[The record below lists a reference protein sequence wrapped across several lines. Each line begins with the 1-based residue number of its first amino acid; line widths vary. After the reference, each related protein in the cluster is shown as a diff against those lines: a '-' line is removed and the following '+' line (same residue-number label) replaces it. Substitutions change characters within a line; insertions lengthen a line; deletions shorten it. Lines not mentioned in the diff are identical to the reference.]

1 MDIVLGVSMTPTA
14 VRMVLV
20 EGENADGI
28 TVDRDSVD
36 IAGGP
41 ARAGADPADQV
52 IAAILGT
59 RESALESG
67 HHLKSIGVAWTDHA
81 AAARLS
87 QTLRAHGIDDVV
99 LVSELH
105 AASALAQAIGETIG
119 YERTALLFL
128 ERTAATLA
136 VVRTVDGAVVRVDS
150 RSLHTVDAVAELRQ
164 MVAGLSTATE
174 PPDAVFMVGSGIDI
188 AALRPAIAAST
199 SLPVHAPDEGELALA
214 RGAALASAAAPRY
227 EASTVGLAP
236 GLLPTEDTQ
245 AAFGAT
251 QLAAAGYM
259 APLGYSAVPD
269 EEDDLPG
276 YDPGYD
282 AEFGVGDPGESAA
295 AESDDSVDSERRP
308 FLLVGSALSTV
319 FVVGVAALAI
329 SLAVVVRPAADQR
342 PDPVGNAVLPTGQAP
357 TAGAGDALAPETI
370 QAPIPVVQQ
379 APRTV
384 FVAPG
389 APAPA
394 APVPAPPPAAV
405 PSAPAQIPAPAPP
418 PVPAVPAPAAPVT
431 VTVAPAPAAPAPVI
445 PPIVVPLPIVP
456 PLLTSFFQAPA
467 LGTPTLRYPSTTPIS
482 PSSPSTSGTEA
493 AVESAS
499 PTTATSPATASSTAS
514 ATASSTASATA
525 SPATSSASPPS
536 SPSTQASTDS
546 SDSES
551 SDSGGSASTG
561 SDAAESPLW
570 PLSPSS

>member
-1 MDIVLGVSMTPTA
+1 
-14 VRMVLV
+14 
-20 EGENADGI
+20 
-28 TVDRDSVD
+28 VDL
-36 IAGGP
+36 AGGP
-41 ARAGADPADQV
+41 ARPGTDSADQV

-59 RESALESG
+59 RESAVASG

-87 QTLRAHGIDDVV
+87 QILRAHGIDDVV

-128 ERTAATLA
+128 ERTTATLA
-136 VVRTVDGAVVRVDS
+136 VVRTVDGVIVRVDS
-150 RSLHTVDAVAELRQ
+150 RTLHTVDAVAELRQ
-164 MVAGLSTATE
+164 MVAGLRTATE
-174 PPDAVFMVGSGIDI
+174 PPEAVFLVGSGVDI

-236 GLLPTEDTQ
+236 GLLPAEDTQ

-269 EEDDLPG
+269 EQDDLLG
-276 YDPGYD
+276 FE
-282 AEFGVGDPGESAA
+282 AEFGAGDPGEPA
-295 AESDDSVDSERRP
+295 SDEPGETVDSERKS

-357 TAGAGDALAPETI
+357 AAGSGEALAPETI

-394 APVPAPPPAAV
+394 APVPAPPPASV
-405 PSAPAQIPAPAPP
+405 PAPAQIPAPAPP
-418 PVPAVPAPAAPVT
+418 PVSTVPAPAAPVT

-456 PLLTSFFQAPA
+456 PLLTSIFRAPVVS
-467 LGTPTLRYPSTTPIS
+467 TPTLRYPSATPAS
-482 PSSPSTSGTEA
+482 PSSPSTTGTEA
-493 AVESAS
+493 PVESAS
-499 PTTATSPATASSTAS
+499 PTTATASSS
-514 ATASSTASATA
+514 TA
-525 SPATSSASPPS
+525 SPATSSS
-536 SPSTQASTDS
+536 SPSTQASSDS
-546 SDSES
+546 SDSDS
-551 SDSGGSASTG
+551 SDSGGSAPTG

-570 PLSPSS
+570 PLSPSG

>member
-20 EGENADGI
+20 EGEKADGV
-28 TVDRDSVD
+28 TVDRDGVD
-36 IAGGP
+36 LAGGP
-41 ARAGADPADQV
+41 ARPGADSADQV

-59 RESALESG
+59 RESAVESG
-67 HHLKSIGVAWTDHA
+67 HHLKSTGVAWTDHA

-87 QTLRAHGIDDVV
+87 QILRARGIDDIV

-105 AASALAQAIGETIG
+105 AASALAQAIGQAIG

-128 ERTAATLA
+128 ERTTATLA
-136 VVRTVDGAVVRVDS
+136 VVRTVDGVVVWVDS

-164 MVAGLSTATE
+164 MVGGLRTATE
-174 PPDAVFMVGSGIDI
+174 PPDAVFMVGSGVDI

-199 SLPVHAPDEGELALA
+199 SLPVHAPDEGEFALA

-236 GLLPTEDTQ
+236 GLLPAEDTQ

-269 EEDDLPG
+269 EEDDLAG
-276 YDPGYD
+276 
-282 AEFGVGDPGESAA
+282 FGAQFGAGDPGELTVDEPGDA
-295 AESDDSVDSERRP
+295 VDSDRKS
-308 FLLVGSALSTV
+308 FLLAGSALSTV

-329 SLAVVVRPAADQR
+329 SLAVVVRPAVDQR
-342 PDPVGNAVLPTGQAP
+342 PDSVGNAVLPTGQAP
-357 TAGAGDALAPETI
+357 AAGAGEALAPETI
-370 QAPIPVVQQ
+370 QAPIPVAQQ

-394 APVPAPPPAAV
+394 APVPAPPPASV
-405 PSAPAQIPAPAPP
+405 PAPAQIPAPAPP
-418 PVPAVPAPAAPVT
+418 PVPGPASAAPVT
-431 VTVAPAPAAPAPVI
+431 VTLAPAPAAPAPVI

-456 PLLTSFFQAPA
+456 PLLTSIFQAPIFQAPA
-467 LGTPTLRYPSTTPIS
+467 LSTPTLRYPSTTPAS
-482 PSSPSTSGTEA
+482 PSSPSTTGTEA
-493 AVESAS
+493 PGESAS
-499 PTTATSPATASSTAS
+499 PTTATSSSSPSSSATSSSSTAS
-514 ATASSTASATA
+514 AS
-525 SPATSSASPPS
+525 S
-536 SPSTQASTDS
+536 SPSTQVS
-546 SDSES
+546 SDSADSEN
-551 SDSGGSASTG
+551 SDSGGSAPTG

-570 PLSPSS
+570 PLSPSG

>member
-20 EGENADGI
+20 EGENADGV
-28 TVDRDSVD
+28 TVDQNSVD
-36 IAGGP
+36 IAGRP
-41 ARAGADPADQV
+41 VAPGADAADQV

-59 RESALESG
+59 RESAVESG
-67 HHLKSIGVAWTDHA
+67 HHLKSTGVAWTDHA

-87 QTLRAHGIDDVV
+87 QSLRAHGIDDVV

-105 AASALAQAIGETIG
+105 AASALAQAIGAAVG

-128 ERTAATLA
+128 ERTSATLA
-136 VVRTVDGAVVRVDS
+136 VVRTADGAVVRVDS
-150 RSLHTVDAVAELRQ
+150 RSLHTVDAVAELQQ
-164 MVAGLSTATE
+164 MVVGLQTANE
-174 PPDAVFMVGSGIDI
+174 PPQAVFMVGSGVDI

-199 SLPVHAPDEGELALA
+199 SLPVHAPDDGELALA
-214 RGAALASAAAPRY
+214 RGAALASASSPRY

-259 APLGYSAVPD
+259 APLGYSAVAD
-269 EEDDLPG
+269 ADDDLPG
-276 YDPGYD
+276 FEEDSATEDPD
-282 AEFGVGDPGESAA
+282 EPDE
-295 AESDDSVDSERRP
+295 SVDPESKP

-319 FVVGVAALAI
+319 FVVGIAALAI
-329 SLAVVVRPAADQR
+329 SLAVVVRPAVDQR

-357 TAGAGDALAPETI
+357 AAGAGEALAPETI

-389 APAPA
+389 APAP
-394 APVPAPPPAAV
+394 VPASPPA
-405 PSAPAQIPAPAPP
+405 PLPAPAQIPAPAPAP
-418 PVPAVPAPAAPVT
+418 APAVPVPAAPVT
-431 VTVAPAPAAPAPVI
+431 VTVAPAPAAPAPAI
-445 PPIVVPLPIVP
+445 PPIVVPWPVVP
-456 PLLTSFFQAPA
+456 PLLTSIFQAPA
-467 LGTPTLRYPSTTPIS
+467 LSTPTLRYPSTTAAN

-499 PTTATSPATASSTAS
+499 PTTATTSSPASSS
-514 ATASSTASATA
+514 PA
-525 SPATSSASPPS
+525 SPATSSASPSS
-536 SPSTQASTDS
+536 SPSTAASTDS
-546 SDSES
+546 SDSASSDSAS
-551 SDSGGSASTG
+551 SDSGGSGSTG
-561 SDAAESPLW
+561 SSADESPLLT
-570 PLSPSS
+570 LSPSG

>member
-1 MDIVLGVSMTPTA
+1 MDIVLGVSMTPNA

-20 EGENADGI
+20 EGEKADGV
-28 TVDRDSVD
+28 TVDRDCLD

-41 ARAGADPADQV
+41 TRPGTDPADQV

-59 RESALESG
+59 RESAVESG
-67 HHLKSIGVAWTDHA
+67 HHLKSTGVAWTDHG

-87 QTLRAHGIDDVV
+87 QILRAHGIDDVI

-105 AASALAQAIGETIG
+105 AASALAQAIGQAIG

-128 ERTAATLA
+128 ERTTATLA
-136 VVRTVDGAVVRVDS
+136 VVRTVDGVIVRVDS

-164 MVAGLSTATE
+164 MVAGLRTATE
-174 PPDAVFMVGSGIDI
+174 PPDAFFMVGSGIDI

-199 SLPVHAPDEGELALA
+199 SLPVHAPDEGEFALA

-236 GLLPTEDTQ
+236 GLLPAEDTQ

-276 YDPGYD
+276 YD
-282 AEFGVGDPGESAA
+282 AEFGAGDPGELTVDGPDESA
-295 AESDDSVDSERRP
+295 DSERRP
-308 FLLVGSALSTV
+308 FLLIGSALSTV

-329 SLAVVVRPAADQR
+329 SLAVAVRPAVDQR

-357 TAGAGDALAPETI
+357 AAGAGEALAPETI

-394 APVPAPPPAAV
+394 APVPAPPPASV
-405 PSAPAQIPAPAPP
+405 PAPAQIPAPAPP

-445 PPIVVPLPIVP
+445 APIVVPLPIVP
-456 PLLTSFFQAPA
+456 PLLTSIFQAPA
-467 LGTPTLRYPSTTPIS
+467 LSPPTLRYPSTTLTY
-482 PSSPSTSGTEA
+482 PSSPSTTGTEA

-499 PTTATSPATASSTAS
+499 PTTATPSSSTAS
-514 ATASSTASATA
+514 A
-525 SPATSSASPPS
+525 SPSS
-536 SPSTQASTDS
+536 SPSAQVSSDS
-546 SDSES
+546 SDSDS
-551 SDSGGSASTG
+551 SDSGGSSPTG
-561 SDAAESPLW
+561 SDAAESPPW
-570 PLSPSS
+570 PLSPSG

>member
-1 MDIVLGVSMTPTA
+1 MEIVLGVSMTPTA

-20 EGENADGI
+20 EGEKADGV
-28 TVDRDSVD
+28 TVDRDCLD

-41 ARAGADPADQV
+41 ARPGTDSADQV

-59 RESALESG
+59 RESAVESG
-67 HHLKSIGVAWTDHA
+67 HHLKSTGVAWTDHA

-87 QTLRAHGIDDVV
+87 QILRAHGIDDVV

-105 AASALAQAIGETIG
+105 AASALAQAIGQAIG

-128 ERTAATLA
+128 ECTTATLA
-136 VVRTVDGAVVRVDS
+136 VVRTADGVVVRVDS

-164 MVAGLSTATE
+164 MVAGLRTATE
-174 PPDAVFMVGSGIDI
+174 PPDAVFMVGSGVDI

-199 SLPVHAPDEGELALA
+199 SLPVHAPDEGEFALA

-236 GLLPTEDTQ
+236 GLLPAEDTQ

-269 EEDDLPG
+269 EEDDLAG
-276 YDPGYD
+276 FG
-282 AEFGVGDPGESAA
+282 AEFGAGDPGELTVD
-295 AESDDSVDSERRP
+295 EPGESVDSDRKS

-329 SLAVVVRPAADQR
+329 SLAVVVRPAVDQR
-342 PDPVGNAVLPTGQAP
+342 PDSVGNAVLPTGQAP
-357 TAGAGDALAPETI
+357 VAGAGEALAPETI

-389 APAPA
+389 AP
-394 APVPAPPPAAV
+394 VPAPPPASV
-405 PSAPAQIPAPAPP
+405 PAPAQVPAPAPP
-418 PVPAVPAPAAPVT
+418 PVPGPAPAAPVT

-456 PLLTSFFQAPA
+456 PLLTSIFQAPA
-467 LGTPTLRYPSTTPIS
+467 LSSPTLRYPSTTPAS
-482 PSSPSTSGTEA
+482 PSSPSTTGTEA
-493 AVESAS
+493 PVESAS
-499 PTTATSPATASSTAS
+499 PTTATPSSSPSWSSPSSSTAS
-514 ATASSTASATA
+514 SSPSSSSPSSSSTAS
-525 SPATSSASPPS
+525 
-536 SPSTQASTDS
+536 SPSMQVSSDS
-546 SDSES
+546 SDSDN
-551 SDSGGSASTG
+551 SDSGGSAPTG

-570 PLSPSS
+570 PLSPSR